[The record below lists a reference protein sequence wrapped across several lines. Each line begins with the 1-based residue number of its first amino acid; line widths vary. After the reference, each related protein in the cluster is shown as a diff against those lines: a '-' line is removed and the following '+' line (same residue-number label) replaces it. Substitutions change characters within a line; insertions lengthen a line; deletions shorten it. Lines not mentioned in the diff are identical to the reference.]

1 MRNHHENIEK
11 ICDRVRLLVL
21 TTSEFLSNPSKEEA
35 EQIVEECDRLA
46 LAILPLL
53 KTERIAALALFDVAL
68 VGIQVNSILCR
79 WYAVIGSGIQL
90 AGGITAIRKGASD
103 FGVEAELELGNYIG
117 ARFDEVLYAAAL
129 MEKPSLAGWL
139 CDDILSGGYG
149 ARQAVESSDPRVR
162 KAWAQSN
169 AWVYNNLISR
179 NADAEDMRVRDAILN
194 ASTMLKWS
202 FRAMRGLLASR
213 ELTNSIQANAN
224 NEKLL

>member
-1 MRNHHENIEK
+1 M
-11 ICDRVRLLVL
+11 L

-139 CDDILSGGYG
+139 CDDILN
-149 ARQAVESSDPRVR
+149 P
-162 KAWAQSN
+162 
-169 AWVYNNLISR
+169 
-179 NADAEDMRVRDAILN
+179 
-194 ASTMLKWS
+194 
-202 FRAMRGLLASR
+202 
-213 ELTNSIQANAN
+213 
-224 NEKLL
+224 